1 MLKKKL
7 RAKLI
12 KTLLLKG
19 GTNMNVREL
28 IGKRVRVVNIDNLW
42 DKDRYNPNGGSY
54 KPSKYILNGD
64 EGIIREDYELLSG
77 LFIEFDNRDVS
88 QTYDF
93 GTEYEHG
100 VRYLLDAIEVLEK

>member
-42 DKDRYNPNGGSY
+42 DEDRYNPNGGSY

-64 EGIIREDYELLSG
+64 EGIIREDYGLLGG

-88 QTYDF
+88 QTYFF

>member
-1 MLKKKL
+1 
-7 RAKLI
+7 
-12 KTLLLKG
+12 
-19 GTNMNVREL
+19 MNVREL

-42 DKDRYNPNGGSY
+42 DKDRYNPDGGSY

>member
-1 MLKKKL
+1 
-7 RAKLI
+7 
-12 KTLLLKG
+12 
-19 GTNMNVREL
+19 MNVREL

-54 KPSKYILNGD
+54 EPSKYILNGD
-64 EGIIREDYELLSG
+64 EGIIREDCGLFSGLFSG

-93 GTEYEHG
+93 NTENEYG